1 MASQDMERWL
11 DLQPPAIKKKL
22 VARSFEEAG
31 PMYHMSLDGG
41 IKKFTPY
48 VTRRTSHDEN
58 ISIPRVSVA
67 PSILGCFIG
76 YCAAWGDVAYP
87 DLRDKSFKNGWYLY
101 EIPYKECIRPST
113 KVVWDADYTDEHWL
127 VAYDVSSRQYTGAVI
142 AKMFYSEM
150 IMKPVVG
157 RNPRLYVK
165 LVVEVMTGTV
175 NFGDD
180 LILSTG
186 YWEVSGPEPMQ
197 VDDWKAVHEYTVR
210 KMSAGEYATAKKYTA
225 DMLSMSAPV
234 AMKW

>member
-1 MASQDMERWL
+1 MASVEMERWL
-11 DLQPPAIKKKL
+11 NLQPPAIKKRL
-22 VARSFEEAG
+22 TPRSIEEAG

-48 VTRRTSHDEN
+48 VTRRTSTDEN
-58 ISIPRVSVA
+58 ISVPRVSVA

-76 YCAAWGDVAYP
+76 YCAAWGDMAWP
-87 DLRDKSFKNGWYLY
+87 DLRNKSFKNGWYLY
-101 EIPYKECIRPST
+101 DIPYKECIRPST

-127 VAYDVSSRQYTGAVI
+127 VTYDLLSRQYSGSVV

-150 IMKPVVG
+150 TMKPMMG
-157 RNPRLYVK
+157 RNPRLFIK
-165 LVVEVMTGTV
+165 LVVEVLVGAV
-175 NFGDD
+175 KFGDG
-180 LILSTG
+180 STLTEG
-186 YWEVSGPEPMQ
+186 HWEVTGPEPMQ

-225 DMLSMSAPV
+225 DMLSLDAPV